1 MNDAPS
7 GPPTGRSSS
16 VARLRAAGC
25 VFAEE
30 EAELL
35 EEASGSEGVLDS
47 LLRRREA
54 GEPLEQILGWV
65 AFRGLRIPVA
75 PGVFVPRVRTGF
87 VVDTALRML
96 GRADATVLDLCC
108 GAGAIARS
116 LAEERPGLRLIA
128 ADLSPVAVAC
138 ARRTLAGIAP
148 VFEGDLFDALPA
160 SERGGIDLVVVN
172 APYVPT
178 AAIALMPP
186 EARLHE
192 PALSLDGGTDGLDL
206 HRRIAREA
214 PEWLAES
221 GGVVIETSRVQSGAT
236 AGAFTEAGLATE
248 ILTDDDL
255 DATVVVATRRRTTR
269 L

>member
-1 MNDAPS
+1 MNDAPP

-35 EEASGSEGVLDS
+35 EEAAASPTVLEL

-65 AFRGLRIPVA
+65 AFHGVRVPVA
-75 PGVFVPRVRTGF
+75 PGVFVPRVRTEW
-87 VVDTALRML
+87 VVDSALPL
-96 GRADATVLDLCC
+96 LPSGAVVLDLCC
-108 GAGAIARS
+108 GAGAIA
-116 LAEERPGLRLIA
+116 LVIAEERPDVRLLA
-128 ADLSPVAVAC
+128 ADLSPAAVAC
-138 ARRTLAGIAP
+138 ARRTLAGLAS
-148 VFEGDLFDALPA
+148 VVEGDLFAALPA
-160 SERGGIDLVVVN
+160 EERGRIDVVVVN

-178 AAIALMPP
+178 EAIALMPP
-186 EARLHE
+186 EARVHE
-192 PALSLDGGTDGLDL
+192 PRLTLDGGADGLAL

-214 PEWLAES
+214 PLWLTPT
-221 GGVVIETSRVQSGAT
+221 GIVVIEVGEDQAAASASAFAASGFITSIRRD
-236 AGAFTEAGLATE
+236 EE
-248 ILTDDDL
+248 R
-255 DATVVVATRRRTTR
+255 DATVVVAAQGGTTP